1 MTKRVLITGATD
13 GIGLE
18 TAKRLVGEGHQ
29 VIIHGRNPEKI
40 AAAKQQLLAT
50 QSDGWVSDGW
60 VETCQAD
67 LSRLNEV
74 EALAKQ
80 LRARHFPLDVII
92 NNAGIM
98 RSPTPVT
105 PEGLDIRFVVN
116 TLAPYLLAR
125 QLAAGLPPKARIINL
140 SSAAQAPV
148 EFAAL
153 KGEKPLD
160 DMQAYAQSK
169 LALTMWTRALS
180 QRKENRD
187 VVIVAVNPGSLL
199 ASKMVKEGF
208 GVAGKSLA
216 IGADILVKAA
226 LSGEFTDASGRYFDN
241 DEGRFASPHQDAL
254 DDDKCTELVA
264 MLEALLKGV

>member
-50 QSDGWVSDGW
+50 QSDGWV
-60 VETCQAD
+60 ETCQAD

-74 EALAKQ
+74 EALTKQ

-92 NNAGIM
+92 NNAGIL

-180 QRKENRD
+180 QREENRD

-208 GVAGKSLA
+208 GVAGKNLA

-226 LSGEFTDASGRYFDN
+226 LSGEFNDASGRYFDN

-254 DDDKCTELVA
+254 DDDKCAELVA
-264 MLEALLKGV
+264 MLEALLKGVG